1 MSEEKIDRIEEI
13 SESLKSEPAELGGE
27 TNRAAPN
34 KDQFDTLLNLEDQKA
49 PTQKQVETSSD
60 KTSLMDEVRSIN
72 QKVGSIGKATS
83 TELAEQANGVI
94 AQIEEVKSKLTTP
107 DLEIKGSVQTLLR
120 NKLSH
125 IDENLKIALNRA
137 GLEYAAPPEGL
148 STTTTKDP
156 GNLAN
161 PIERFL
167 GLLTHGQYQLQRL
180 ANDIEHMRN
189 TPNDINPASML
200 AIQLKMGYVQQELE
214 LFANLLNKSLE
225 SIKTIMNVQ
234 V

>member
-1 MSEEKIDRIEEI
+1 MNREDNIEKIEEVTQ
-13 SESLKSEPAELGGE
+13 SFKTESLDLGGE
-27 TNRAAPN
+27 MKRAAPD
-34 KDQFDTLLNLEDQKA
+34 KEQFDALLSLD
-49 PTQKQVETSSD
+49 KQRAQTATTTEISD
-60 KTSLMDEVRSIN
+60 KHSLMDEVRHIN
-72 QKVGSIGKATS
+72 HKINSIGSATS
-83 TELAEQANGVI
+83 TELVEQAHGVI
-94 AQIEEVKSKLTTP
+94 AQIEEVKAKLATP
-107 DLEIKGSVQTLLR
+107 DLELKGSVQTLLR
-120 NKLSH
+120 NKLTH

-137 GLEYAAPPEGL
+137 GLEYAPQDLNAPTTPGT
-148 STTTTKDP
+148 ST
-156 GNLAN
+156 N

-180 ANDIEHMRN
+180 ANDIQHMSN